1 MRPSSVLLPL
11 RDLQVYV
18 TVYSDG
24 PTRVLRLSDEP
35 NVTSSEAEQSVLD
48 LAARLKQV
56 RCRVRVQWIGFK
68 TQVFDV
74 QRGGA
79 VCAGTCGTS
88 GKKQVKAGP
97 WDYWQLRRILCS
109 TSAS

>member
-1 MRPSSVLLPL
+1 
-11 RDLQVYV
+11 VYV

-35 NVTSSEAEQSVLD
+35 NVTSTEAEQSVLD

-56 RCRVRVQWIGFK
+56 
-68 TQVFDV
+68 
-74 QRGGA
+74 
-79 VCAGTCGTS
+79 
-88 GKKQVKAGP
+88 KAGAR
-97 WDYWQLRRILCS
+97 DYQQLGCILCT